1 MGNSS
6 GKPQNS
12 SGISRVVINYRTAS
26 ILEVHKVDGK
36 VVKEGDEVEL
46 QMNIIKQSGGVVCFV
61 EQQFAAGMEALV
73 AKAIDVRN
81 HLQECS
87 FLRGEISRII
97 KTHVVELV
105 RSVKLFVHFYERGN
119 SSRAKG
125 YSKIAFNEIKDMRK
139 KLKDIQEHL
148 ELRTKE
154 HSVSSFFSELLKNI
168 KFTLDT
174 FLGKDAKF
182 TRNHIQYI
190 IRQLTAQA
198 HLRNQLNLLNNKV
211 NTILDPTA
219 KVEQG
224 LVNLH
229 STMNEMSKMFYL
241 PILKKHNALLES
253 LLRNENY
260 EVERVDEV
268 IRTIEDEDRKKIEA
282 LGPAR
287 QSSLAVSLLNVDELE
302 ASLSDKDD
310 VDNKKQQKSPRKKRS
325 NTAAVSVLRKSGSL
339 EAVASAGG
347 TFKRGS
353 SQVWTA
359 MWHSKSVRNVDAS
372 TASR

>member
-1 MGNSS
+1 
-6 GKPQNS
+6 
-12 SGISRVVINYRTAS
+12 V
-26 ILEVHKVDGK
+26 L
-36 VVKEGDEVEL
+36 L
-46 QMNIIKQSGGVVCFV
+46 
-61 EQQFAAGMEALV
+61 
-73 AKAIDVRN
+73 
-81 HLQECS
+81 
-87 FLRGEISRII
+87 
-97 KTHVVELV
+97 
-105 RSVKLFVHFYERGN
+105 HFYERGN

-241 PILKKHNALLES
+241 PILKKTQ
-253 LLRNENY
+253 R
-260 EVERVDEV
+260 
-268 IRTIEDEDRKKIEA
+268 
-282 LGPAR
+282 
-287 QSSLAVSLLNVDELE
+287 
-302 ASLSDKDD
+302 
-310 VDNKKQQKSPRKKRS
+310 
-325 NTAAVSVLRKSGSL
+325 AA
-339 EAVASAGG
+339 
-347 TFKRGS
+347 
-353 SQVWTA
+353 
-359 MWHSKSVRNVDAS
+359 
-372 TASR
+372 

>member
-6 GKPQNS
+6 NKPINA

-26 ILEVHKVDGK
+26 VLEVHKVDGT

-46 QMNIIKQSGGVVCFV
+46 QKNIIKQSGGVVTFV
-61 EQQFAAGMEALV
+61 ERQYAAGMEVLV
-73 AKAIDVRN
+73 AKAIEVRN

-97 KTHVVELV
+97 KTHVVEIV
-105 RSVKLFVHFYERGN
+105 RSVKLFIYFYEKGN
-119 SSRAKG
+119 AARTRN

-148 ELRTKE
+148 EVRTKE
-154 HSVSSFFSELLKNI
+154 HSVSSFFSELLRNI
-168 KFTLDT
+168 KFGLET

-190 IRQLTAQA
+190 IKQLTAEA
-198 HLRNQLNLLNNKV
+198 HLVNQLHLLNNKV
-211 NTILDPTA
+211 NVILDPAA

-229 STMNEMSKMFYL
+229 STNEMSKMFYL
-241 PILKKHNALLES
+241 PILKKHNTLLES

-260 EVERVDEV
+260 EVERVDDV
-268 IRTIEDEDRKKIEA
+268 IKAIEEEDRRRSP
-282 LGPAR
+282 GPKSHVR
-287 QSSLAVSLLNVDELE
+287 TLSVSQQVSTPAE
-302 ASLSDKDD
+302 ASKTTSPNSLRKTGSLDT
-310 VDNKKQQKSPRKKRS
+310 VGGEAAPRKLS
-325 NTAAVSVLRKSGSL
+325 
-339 EAVASAGG
+339 
-347 TFKRGS
+347 S
-353 SQVWTA
+353 SQDLWLTA
-359 MWHSKSVRNVDAS
+359 CMWRTKSVRSFCAAV
-372 TASR
+372 